1 MATSDASK
9 GVLSRQAVATLAA
22 LLIGIGLIE
31 VWALSSLYG
40 ADHFAGPLIGAAVA
54 FALCTAPLLMGRTS
68 KPWAIGVM
76 AAMTAVLELTLGL
89 AAIVSVSALA
99 VMVMPEPVL
108 VRMTDSEWGTELSV
122 FTIIGL
128 AILVSAR
135 GWLKYTAQTRRM
147 VQATLDAERARAQVA
162 EQERELA
169 RSELTVLKAQIE
181 PHFLWNTLAHVQH
194 LARKSPADAEAM
206 TGHLIRFLRTSIP
219 NSRSNRTTLGSEI
232 ESAGAYLELMKMRMG
247 NRLSVHVDIDP
258 RLAEVSFPP
267 MLVQTLV
274 ENAIKHGIE
283 PKVGAARV
291 EVTATI
297 QAVHQGH
304 PDDEEMVVVEVRDD
318 GVGLMASPAT
328 AGTGMGLRNVRDRLR
343 LIYGS
348 EAALRISGRP
358 EGGVVV
364 RVEVPLSHAY
374 SASGATT

>member
-1 MATSDASK
+1 M
-9 GVLSRQAVATLAA
+9 ATLATV
-22 LLIGIGLIE
+22 LVGVGLIE
-31 VWALSSLYG
+31 AWALSSLHG
-40 ADHFAGPLIGAAVA
+40 ADRFAGPLIGAAI
-54 FALCTAPLLMGRTS
+54 ALALAAMPALLNKTSRT
-68 KPWAIGVM
+68 WAIG
-76 AAMTAVLELTLGL
+76 AISAMTAVLELTLGL
-89 AAIVSVSALA
+89 AAIMSVSSLA

-108 VRMTDSEWGTELSV
+108 VRMADSNWTTEISV

-128 AILVSAR
+128 AILVAAR
-135 GWLKYTAQTRRM
+135 GWLKYTAQTRQV
-147 VQATLDAERARAQVA
+147 VQAKLEAERARAQVA
-162 EQERELA
+162 EHERELA

-219 NSRSNRTTLGSEI
+219 NARANRTTLGSEI

-247 NRLSVHVDIDP
+247 YRLSVHVDVDP

-283 PKVGAARV
+283 PKVGNARV
-291 EVTATI
+291 EVKASI
-297 QAVHQGH
+297 EAVHQGH
-304 PDDEEMVVVEVRDD
+304 PDADERVVVEVRDD

-328 AGTGMGLRNVRDRLR
+328 AGTGMGLKNVRDRLR

-348 EAALRISGRP
+348 DAVLRISGHP
-358 EGGVVV
+358 EGGLIA
-364 RVEVPLSHAY
+364 RIEVPMHHPSSSTG
-374 SASGATT
+374 SAA